1 MVFRAEPTFF
11 VSVELRSVLSREAPR
26 AVYEP
31 SPALMVALVLEP
43 ALDEARSVRP
53 SLELE
58 SDLFRP
64 GVVGSSAPLRAVRP
78 PSLEFEP
85 DLVRAGLSAATS
97 FVALSVEFRLVL
109 EAAF

>member
-1 MVFRAEPTFF
+1 
-11 VSVELRSVLSREAPR
+11 
-26 AVYEP
+26 
-31 SPALMVALVLEP
+31 MVALVLEP

-85 DLVRAGLSAATS
+85 DLVRAGLSAGTS
-97 FVALSVEFRLVL
+97 FVLLRVEFRFVL